1 MGVFFFVEYWT
12 ATIYTL
18 ERAFSFSGACIRFS
32 LRVWIHGHRCKK
44 EVLLKDRVKGTHC
57 FNSSNLFKVATAPE
71 SVTKIHT
78 SLFEEIL

>member
-1 MGVFFFVEYWT
+1 MGVFFLLNTGQLPFIRWSGHSHLVGHVS
-12 ATIYTL
+12 
-18 ERAFSFSGACIRFS
+18 AFRYGSGYMDIGA
-32 LRVWIHGHRCKK
+32 KK

-71 SVTKIHT
+71 SVTKTHT